1 MALRSCALAVAVALS
16 LAGCSDGP
24 SPVTA
29 TRVLEVAGLRAVV
42 NAVALSPDGSL
53 VVVGDMDGDLIARE
67 VPAGAERWTVRVHS
81 RGAVRSIDGV
91 AFSPDRS
98 LLATIL
104 DTARGRSSCGRR
116 RPAARRRC

>member
-1 MALRSCALAVAVALS
+1 MTLRSCALAVAVALS

-24 SPVTA
+24 LPVTA

-67 VPAGAERWTVRVHS
+67 VPAGAERWKVPVHPGAPRAASTAS
-81 RGAVRSIDGV
+81 RSR
-91 AFSPDRS
+91 P
-98 LLATIL
+98 
-104 DTARGRSSCGRR
+104 TARSSPRLD
-116 RPAARRRC
+116 